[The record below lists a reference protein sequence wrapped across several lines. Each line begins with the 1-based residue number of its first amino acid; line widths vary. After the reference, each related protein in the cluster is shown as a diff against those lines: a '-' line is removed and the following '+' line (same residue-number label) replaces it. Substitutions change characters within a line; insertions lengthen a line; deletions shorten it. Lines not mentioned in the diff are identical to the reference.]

1 MQVEVGKKYQHFKGH
16 IVEVITIG
24 KNTETMEDMVVYKH
38 LGDGNIWI
46 RPFEMFASNEDVS
59 QRKDNITGQK
69 TRFVLVED

>member
-1 MQVEVGKKYQHFKGH
+1 
-16 IVEVITIG
+16 
-24 KNTETMEDMVVYKH
+24 MEDMVVYKH